1 MVALGALHELL
12 GLVPGLFRSEPRVRL
27 LRSDYWGL
35 HDSFPTK
42 LFLFGCSSPL
52 LPCEPAGHVLAIFL
66 HYPPPPVQWS
76 TGRHLADPCQYE
88 APLVAKWFVLSLL
101 LKGAVKGLRGC

>member
-1 MVALGALHELL
+1 MVALAALLECL
-12 GLVPGLFRSEPRVRL
+12 GLVPLLFRSEPGVRL
-27 LRSDYWGL
+27 SGSDYCGL
-35 HDSFPTK
+35 LDSFSIK
-42 LFLFGCSSPL
+42 HFLFGHSSPL
-52 LPCEPAGHVLAIFL
+52 LPHGPAGHVLTIFSPL
-66 HYPPPPVQWS
+66 SPPVQWS

>member
-1 MVALGALHELL
+1 MILSPPSFSSLVVVPHSYPVSLL
-12 GLVPGLFRSEPRVRL
+12 AMFWLFF
-27 LRSDYWGL
+27 Y
-35 HDSFPTK
+35 TT
-42 LFLFGCSSPL
+42 
-52 LPCEPAGHVLAIFL
+52 
-66 HYPPPPVQWS
+66 PPPPVQWS